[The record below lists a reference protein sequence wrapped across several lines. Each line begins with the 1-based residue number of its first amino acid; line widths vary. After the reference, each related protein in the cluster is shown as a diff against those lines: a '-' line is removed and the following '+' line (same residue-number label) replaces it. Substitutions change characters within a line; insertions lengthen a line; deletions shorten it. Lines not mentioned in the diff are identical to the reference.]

1 MPPAVQSITDLPQ
14 APAEEQADRARK
26 YLVMMA
32 IRTACFLLVFVVDGW
47 LRIVP
52 VVLATV
58 LPYIAVVV
66 ANVVGSRG
74 AEPARPVGPV
84 ETGPRRIEA

>member
-1 MPPAVQSITDLPQ
+1 M
-14 APAEEQADRARK
+14 
-26 YLVMMA
+26 
-32 IRTACFLLVFVVDGW
+32 
-47 LRIVP
+47 
-52 VVLATV
+52 LATV

-66 ANVVGSRG
+66 ANAVGSRG

>member
-32 IRTACFLLVFVVDGW
+32 VRTVCFLLVFVVDGW
-47 LRIVP
+47 WRVVP

-66 ANVVGSRG
+66 ANAVGSRG
-74 AEPARPVGPV
+74 AAPAQPVAPVG
-84 ETGPRRIEA
+84 TGPRRIGA